1 MGTRAAKKPKP
12 KRAYDAQETRRRIL
26 TVASGQFQSRGY
38 HATSMH
44 DIMHLASVPGGS
56 MYHYF
61 PTKKSLGLAVI
72 RESVAGSIEETW
84 VAPMRSAPSA
94 SQGVQAVFLGVAEQI
109 ERDRNGVT
117 GCPLNNLTMELSL
130 ADPEFQTA
138 LRSIFDAWTSAVADR
153 IQQDIDE
160 RKLPKLDVKGTA
172 TAVVAGF
179 SGAMALAKAQQ
190 ITDPIRACA
199 RQLRILFE

>member
-1 MGTRAAKKPKP
+1 VPSKPVKKAK
-12 KRAYDAQETRRRIL
+12 RSYDSQETRRRIL
-26 TVASGQFQSRGY
+26 SVASEQFQSRGY

-44 DIMHLASVPGGS
+44 DIMHEASVPGGS

-72 RESVAGSIEETW
+72 RESVAESIQETW
-84 VAPMRSAPSA
+84 IEPMRSAKTA
-94 SQGVQAVFLGVAEQI
+94 SDGVQAIFGAVATQI
-109 ERDRNGVT
+109 ERDNDGVT

-130 ADPEFQTA
+130 ADPEFQSS
-138 LRSIFDAWTSAVADR
+138 LRTIFDAWTDAVEDC
-153 IQQDIDE
+153 IKQDIAA
-160 RKLPKLDVKGTA
+160 KTLPKINARETA

-190 ITDPIRACA
+190 IAAPIRACA
-199 RQLRILFE
+199 RLMKVLFER